1 MESKNKLKRGLSTR
15 HIRFMALGSAIGTG
29 LFYGSADA
37 IKMAGPSVLLAYI
50 IGGIAAYI
58 IMRALGEMSVHNPA
72 ASSFSRYAQENLGPL
87 AGYITGWTYCFEIL
101 IVAIADVTAFGIY
114 MGVWFPTVP
123 HWIWV
128 LSVVL
133 IICAVNLMSVKV
145 FGELEFW
152 FSFFK
157 VATIIIMIVAGFG
170 IIIWGIGNGGQPT
183 GIHNLWSNG
192 GFFSNGWLGMVMSLQ
207 MVMFAY
213 GGIEIIGI
221 TAGEAKDPEKSIPR
235 AINSVPMRILV
246 FYVGTLFVIM
256 SIYPWNQVGTAGS
269 PFVLTFQHMGIT
281 FAASILNFV
290 VLTASLSAIN
300 SDVFGVGRML
310 HGMAE
315 QGSAPKIFSKT
326 SRRGIPWVTVLV
338 MTTALLF
345 AVYLLIVRRQRR
357 HGLFLGGLA
366 LGYFA
371 AAVGLLY
378 TFGEGVMA
386 GRYANLMEGDSG
398 LAGLVATLLRNP
410 GFFLTQLFR
419 TSDRDAGKWLYLLQL
434 LNKAVVGFVHLL
446 LPCGA
451 LHERLEGYNK
461 SDNCEECHKNEKDYF
476 SLFHVALA
484 FSAVDVCGLSHRLS
498 RWQLCR

>member
-1 MESKNKLKRGLSTR
+1 MESTNKLKRGLSTR

-50 IGGIAAYI
+50 IGGVAAYI
-58 IMRALGEMSVHNPA
+58 IMRALGEMSVHNPS

-87 AGYITGWTYCFEIL
+87 AGFITGWTYCFEIL

-114 MGVWFPTVP
+114 MGVWFPAVP

-256 SIYPWNQVGTAGS
+256 SIYPWNQVGTDGS
-269 PFVLTFQHMGIT
+269 PFVLTFQHMGIA

-315 QGSAPKIFSKT
+315 QGSAPKVFDQRLA
-326 SRRGIPWVTVLV
+326 SRHAVGDGGGDDRCAAVVGLPELHHAGERFPGDCVPGDLCHGVGVDHDPAVADCLPPPKV
-338 MTTALLF
+338 VCADEEQARKALQFALPGGSATAW
-345 AVYLLIVRRQRR
+345 
-357 HGLFLGGLA
+357 
-366 LGYFA
+366 
-371 AAVGLLY
+371 VGLL
-378 TFGEGVMA
+378 F
-386 GRYANLMEGDSG
+386 
-398 LAGLVATLLRNP
+398 LVFIIALIGYHPDTRI
-410 GFFLTQLFR
+410 
-419 TSDRDAGKWLYLLQL
+419 SLY
-434 LNKAVVGFVHLL
+434 VGFAWIVLL
-446 LPCGA
+446 L
-451 LHERLEGYNK
+451 
-461 SDNCEECHKNEKDYF
+461 
-476 SLFHVALA
+476 LA
-484 FSAVDVCGLSHRLS
+484 WPLAKKRKA
-498 RWQLCR
+498 

>member
-1 MESKNKLKRGLSTR
+1 M
-15 HIRFMALGSAIGTG
+15 
-29 LFYGSADA
+29 
-37 IKMAGPSVLLAYI
+37 
-50 IGGIAAYI
+50 
-58 IMRALGEMSVHNPA
+58 
-72 ASSFSRYAQENLGPL
+72 
-87 AGYITGWTYCFEIL
+87 
-101 IVAIADVTAFGIY
+101 
-114 MGVWFPTVP
+114 P

-157 VATIIIMIVAGFG
+157 VATIIIMILAGFG

-256 SIYPWNQVGTAGS
+256 SIYPWNQVGTDGS
-269 PFVLTFQHMGIT
+269 PFVLTFQHLGIT

-315 QGSAPKIFSKT
+315 QGSAPKVFAKT
-326 SRRGIPWVTVLV
+326 SRRGIPWVTVMV
-338 MTTALLF
+338 MTIALLF
-345 AVYLLIVRRQRR
+345 AVYLNYIMPENVFLVIASLATFATVWVWIMILLSQIAFRRRLSPEEVKALKFKVP
-357 HGLFLGGLA
+357 GGVVTTVIGLLFLAFIIA
-366 LGYFA
+366 LIGYHPDTRISLY
-371 AAVGLLY
+371 VG
-378 TFGEGVMA
+378 MA
-386 GRYANLMEGDSG
+386 WIA
-398 LAGLVATLLRNP
+398 
-410 GFFLTQLFR
+410 
-419 TSDRDAGKWLYLLQL
+419 
-434 LNKAVVGFVHLL
+434 LL
-446 LPCGA
+446 LLGWVFKTRR
-451 LHERLEGYNK
+451 ERR
-461 SDNCEECHKNEKDYF
+461 
-476 SLFHVALA
+476 LA
-484 FSAVDVCGLSHRLS
+484 QA
-498 RWQLCR
+498 Q

>member
-1 MESKNKLKRGLSTR
+1 MESSNKLKRGLSTR

-50 IGGIAAYI
+50 IGGVAAYI

-72 ASSFSRYAQENLGPL
+72 ASSFSRYAQDYLGPL

-114 MGVWFPTVP
+114 MGVWFPAVP

-157 VATIIIMIVAGFG
+157 VATIIIMILAGFG
-170 IIIWGIGNGGQPT
+170 IIIWGIG
-183 GIHNLWSNG
+183 NG

-256 SIYPWNQVGTAGS
+256 SIYPWNQVGTNGS
-269 PFVLTFQHMGIT
+269 PFVLTFQHLGIT

-315 QGSAPKIFSKT
+315 QGSAPKMFTKT
-326 SRRGIPWVTVLV
+326 SRRGVPWVTVMV
-338 MTTALLF
+338 MTIALLF
-345 AVYLLIVRRQRR
+345 AVYLNYIMPENVFLVIASLATFATVWVWIMILLSQIAFRRRLPPEEAKALKFKVP
-357 HGLFLGGLA
+357 GGVTTTVIGLLFLVFIIGLI
-366 LGYFA
+366 GYHPDTRIS
-371 AAVGLLY
+371 LY
-378 TFGEGVMA
+378 
-386 GRYANLMEGDSG
+386 
-398 LAGLVATLLRNP
+398 
-410 GFFLTQLFR
+410 
-419 TSDRDAGKWLYLLQL
+419 
-434 LNKAVVGFVHLL
+434 VGFAWIILL
-446 LPCGA
+446 LIGWQFKTRR
-451 LHERLEGYNK
+451 ERK
-461 SDNCEECHKNEKDYF
+461 
-476 SLFHVALA
+476 LA
-484 FSAVDVCGLSHRLS
+484 KA
-498 RWQLCR
+498 